1 MLKVFNFP
9 TEISW
14 LRTSKFITLS
24 CYFRNIW
31 VMFSK
36 ISHTSIPSHFL
47 LSWKMIPVP
56 IFHAHKKMKKIN
68 LVSKSDTTI
77 IQHSISSH
85 AFLWFIGSKEI
96 PKCSSS
102 SSSYWFVGNCE
113 HMVYP
118 SNFGILQSTIADFW
132 KASKL
137 LEMERTSNTFCMSS
151 EDFHSFNKHSVG
163 VI

>member
-1 MLKVFNFP
+1 MLKVFNF
-9 TEISW
+9 I
-14 LRTSKFITLS
+14 L
-24 CYFRNIW
+24 
-31 VMFSK
+31 K
-36 ISHTSIPSHFL
+36 IDYIKLLLQKHMSHDEWNLSHFISFTL
-47 LSWKMIPVP
+47 FVVMKNDSRSNFPCTQ
-56 IFHAHKKMKKIN
+56 KMKKIN

-102 SSSYWFVGNCE
+102 SSSYWFVENCE

-137 LEMERTSNTFCMSS
+137 LEMEMTSNNFCMSS